1 MCYGDGMETLQV
13 FTRNEVADRLKVSL
27 STVGMLI
34 KSNQIYSVKVGNTYR
49 VPDWAL
55 EDYINGRP
63 SRRPADP
70 LVQDDGELFTTP
82 SMLDGAE

>member
-1 MCYGDGMETLQV
+1 METLQV

-34 KSNQIYSVKVGNTYR
+34 KSGQIYSVKVGNTYR

-55 EDYINGRP
+55 EDYIAGRP

-70 LVQDDGELFTTP
+70 LAQDDGTIPTTL
-82 SMLDGAE
+82 SLLAGAE

>member
-1 MCYGDGMETLQV
+1 METLQV
-13 FTRNEVADRLKVSL
+13 FTRNEVAERLKVSL

-34 KSNQIYSVKVGNTYR
+34 TSGQIYSVKVGNTYR

-63 SRRPADP
+63 SRRSGDP
-70 LVQDDGELFTTP
+70 MRQDDGTLPTTP
-82 SMLDGAE
+82 SLLVDGEAE

>member
-1 MCYGDGMETLQV
+1 MCYGVAMETHEV

-27 STVGMLI
+27 STVGILI
-34 KSNQIYSVKVGNTYR
+34 KSGQIYSVKVGNTYR

-63 SRRPADP
+63 SRRPGDRMA
-70 LVQDDGELFTTP
+70 QDDGTIPTTP
-82 SMLDGAE
+82 SLLDGAE